1 MNGAREKIRLEDW
14 NGHTIRFVEK
24 DGQWWAVAA
33 DVCKALDIEN
43 VTDALGTMPE
53 DMVAITAIADLD
65 KTEVSSK
72 RKSGHRKTQN
82 MNVLSELGVYRLI
95 MRSNKPEAEPFQ
107 RWVFQ
112 TIKTIREALGYEQW
126 KVKAFTDSV
135 QNHHLNMDVIKQ
147 ALKPVDKV
155 PYVKAHSIANK
166 CIANIVGEA
175 KAIGKDSLKERFPQ
189 MIPLRDEILTD
200 TAKLMEV
207 NDRFNLGVSIS
218 KAVYRK
224 YGAAAQGEGA
234 V

>member
-1 MNGAREKIRLEDW
+1 MRVENW
-14 NGHTIRFVEK
+14 NGHEIRFVEK

-33 DVCKALDIEN
+33 DVCKALDIKN
-43 VTDALGTMPE
+43 VTDALGTMP
-53 DMVAITAIADLD
+53 APYLD
-65 KTEVSSK
+65 KTLVEVCDLDFSEVTYGGGKGKSRR
-72 RKSGHRKTQN
+72 RKSQE

-95 MRSNKPEAEPFQ
+95 MRSNKPEAEAFQ
-107 RWVFQ
+107 DWVFNL
-112 TIKTIREALGYEQW
+112 IKSLREALGYEQW

-135 QNHHLNMDVIKQ
+135 QNHHLNMDIIKQ

-175 KAIGKDSLKERFPQ
+175 KAIGKDDLKERFPE

-207 NDRFNLGVSIS
+207 NDRFGLGVSVS
-218 KAVYRK
+218 QAVYRK
-224 YGAAAQGEGA
+224 YGK
-234 V
+234 VTV